1 MTNMKTRKVILCG
14 TLFTSVKET
23 VSQNMAIVIE
33 GNRIEKICP
42 AQEVSPVPADE
53 LIDLSDKFVMPGL
66 IDAHVHTAMMGT
78 EVEVDSV
85 FAKRSIGDLALGSLK
100 NAQKDLLAG
109 FTTLRDVGGTNFE
122 EIAVKKAIENKTFWG
137 PRIVASGKPITATGG
152 HADSHFAPHTNIDGA
167 GFVCNSPDE
176 IRAAVRKNMK
186 YGAEVIKIIATGGVM
201 SFGDDPKCS
210 ELTLEEMK
218 AAIDTANLRG
228 NITAAHAHGS
238 EGIKIAVKAGI
249 TSIEHG
255 MLMDEECIR
264 LMAEHGTYLVPTI
277 IAAKGIAEGE
287 KFGLPQWMTEK
298 AKTVIENHY
307 ENIRKCKAAG
317 IRIGFGSDAGV
328 SLDFHGEQTKEA
340 EYLQEAGLTPAEI
353 LIAATR
359 TNAEMMRYDDR
370 IGTLEA
376 GKLADI
382 VAYDNSPLEDIRTLN
397 AVSFVMK
404 DGDIIKQNGKQV
416 ILG

>member
-1 MTNMKTRKVILCG
+1 MKTRKVILCG
-14 TLFTSVKET
+14 TLFTSVEET
-23 VSQNMAIVIE
+23 VSHDMAIVLE

-42 AQEVSPVPADE
+42 AREVSPVPADE

-78 EVEVDSV
+78 EVEVDSA
-85 FAKRSIGDLALGSLK
+85 FAKRSVGDLALGSLK

-122 EIAVKKAIENKTFWG
+122 EIAAKKAIDTGMFFG
-137 PRIVASGKPITATGG
+137 PRMIVSGRALTATGG
-152 HADSHFAPHTNIDGA
+152 HSDTHFAPHVSPAFLNVLGA
-167 GFVCNSPDE
+167 VCDSPDE
-176 IRAAVRKNMK
+176 MRKAARINLK
-186 YGAEVIKIIATGGVM
+186 YGAEVIKIMATGGVM
-201 SFGDDPKCS
+201 SFGDDPKYS
-210 ELTLEEMK
+210 QFTYEEMK
-218 AAIDTANLRG
+218 AAIDAANLRG
-228 NITAAHAHGS
+228 KTTAAHAHGS

-255 MLMDEECIR
+255 MLMDDECIR

-287 KFGLPQWMTEK
+287 KYGLPGWMTEK
-298 AKTVIENHY
+298 AQTVIENHY

-328 SLDFHGEQTKEA
+328 SFDFHGGQTKEA
-340 EYLQEAGLTPAEI
+340 EYMQEAGLTPAEI

-382 VAYDNSPLEDIRTLN
+382 VAYDNSPLEDIRVLN
-397 AVSFVMK
+397 TVSFVMK
-404 DGDIIKQNGKQV
+404 DGDIIKKDGKQV
-416 ILG
+416 IC

>member
-1 MTNMKTRKVILCG
+1 MKTRKVILCG
-14 TLFTSVKET
+14 TLFTSVEET

-42 AQEVSPVPADE
+42 AQEVSPVPEDE

-66 IDAHVHTAMMGT
+66 IDAHVHTAMTGT
-78 EVEVDSV
+78 DNSLDVPFV
-85 FAKRSIGDLALGSLK
+85 KKSIGDLTLECLL
-100 NAQKDLLAG
+100 NARKDLLAG
-109 FTTLRDVGGTNFE
+109 FTTLRDMGACNFE

-186 YGAEVIKIIATGGVM
+186 YGAEVIKIMATGGVM
-201 SFGDDPKCS
+201 SFGDDPKYS
-210 ELTLEEMK
+210 QFTYEEMK
-218 AAIDTANLRG
+218 AAIDAANLRG

-277 IAAKGIAEGE
+277 IAAKHISISDNTA
-287 KFGLPQWMTEK
+287 LPKWMVKK
-298 AKTVIENHY
+298 AKVVVENHY
-307 ENIRKCKAAG
+307 DNVRKCKAAG
-317 IRIGFGSDAGV
+317 IPICFGSDAGV
-328 SLDFHGEQTKEA
+328 SFDFHGEQTKEA